1 MSDKE
6 KALVETIA
14 SLEDYDGAAGA
25 LTELKYENSDKAL
38 KMAAEIVEQEKG
50 DVYLQAS
57 AFGILYSIDQT
68 EGFRFIREKSS
79 EIDPIVLGSM
89 LECVTE
95 DSSLIEGNTELL
107 EIVKKL
113 NLRADKLSNED
124 RDRIADSL
132 SWFKESYAELI

>member
-1 MSDKE
+1 LSDKE
-6 KALVETIA
+6 KALVEMIA
-14 SLEDYDGAAGA
+14 SLEDYDDAAGA
-25 LTELKYENSDKAL
+25 LTELKYENSNKAI
-38 KMAAEIVEQEKG
+38 KMAAEILEKEKG

-68 EGFRFIREKSS
+68 EGFRLIREKSS

-95 DSSLIEGNTELL
+95 DASFIEGNTELL

-113 NLRADKLSNED
+113 SLRIDKLTNED

-132 SWFKESYAELI
+132 SWFKESYTELI